1 MTFQK
6 YCNSIILLEEIVS
19 FTYEGEMHNHS
30 MGAKDITEKT
40 LESYNDVFADI
51 VNVLMFQGHRLIR
64 EEELEERAPGSA
76 YKADGKIHETE
87 RDVVKRW
94 KKEDRDLAWIGRENQ
109 TASDPDMV
117 LRIMEY
123 DGAEYRAQL
132 LKDGQKERYPVV
144 TLVLYFGYD
153 RHWSYSAGLRDRLQ
167 IPDGFKTYVS
177 EYQINLLEIA
187 YLTDEQLEMFESDFR
202 IVADYFVQMRKN
214 GEYHPEPRPIRH
226 VRETLHMLSVLTGD
240 NRFEEVNNEGQEG
253 VRTMC
258 EVLDRAEKRGE
269 QRGLEQGIKQGVEQ
283 MILRMY
289 KNGYSIKQIS
299 RVAEMSEKSVKGIVG

>member
-6 YCNSIILLEEIVS
+6 YCNSILLLEEIVS

-94 KKEDRDLAWIGRENQ
+94 KKDDLYLACIGLENQ
-109 TASDPDMV
+109 TTADPDMA
-117 LRIMEY
+117 LRILEY
-123 DGAEYRAQL
+123 DGEEYRAQL
-132 LKDGQKERYPVV
+132 LKGGQKERYPVV

-153 RHWSYSAGLRDRLQ
+153 RHWSYSAELRNRLQ
-167 IPDGFKTYVS
+167 IPEGFKTYVS
-177 EYQINLLEIA
+177 DYQINLFEIA
-187 YLTDEQLEMFESDFR
+187 YLNDEQLDMFESDFR

-214 GEYHPEPRPIRH
+214 GEYQPEPRPIRH
-226 VRETLHMLSVLTGD
+226 VRETLHMISVLTED
-240 NRFEEVNNEGQEG
+240 NRFE
-253 VRTMC
+253 
-258 EVLDRAEKRGE
+258 K
-269 QRGLEQGIKQGVEQ
+269 
-283 MILRMY
+283 
-289 KNGYSIKQIS
+289 
-299 RVAEMSEKSVKGIVG
+299 

>member
-1 MTFQK
+1 M
-6 YCNSIILLEEIVS
+6 
-19 FTYEGEMHNHS
+19 
-30 MGAKDITEKT
+30 
-40 LESYNDVFADI
+40 
-51 VNVLMFQGHRLIR
+51 
-64 EEELEERAPGSA
+64 LEERAPGSV

-94 KKEDRDLAWIGRENQ
+94 KKDDLYLACIGLENQ
-109 TASDPDMV
+109 TASDPDMA
-117 LRIMEY
+117 LRVMEY

-132 LKDGQKERYPVV
+132 LKGGQKERYPVV

-299 RVAEMSEKSVKGIVG
+299 RVAEMSEKSIQEMVE

>member
-1 MTFQK
+1 
-6 YCNSIILLEEIVS
+6 
-19 FTYEGEMHNHS
+19 

-64 EEELEERAPGSA
+64 EEDLEERAPGSA

-94 KKEDRDLAWIGRENQ
+94 KRDELYLACIGLENQ
-109 TASDPDMV
+109 TTSDPDMV

-132 LKDGQKERYPVV
+132 LKDGQEERYPVV
-144 TLVLYFGYD
+144 TLVLYFRFD
-153 RHWSYSAGLRDRLQ
+153 RRWTYLSELRKRLQ
-167 IPDGFKTYVS
+167 IPDGFKKYVS
-177 EYQINLLEIA
+177 DYQINLFEIA
-187 YLTDEQLEMFESDFR
+187 YLTDEQLDMFESDFR

-226 VRETLHMLSVLTGD
+226 VRETLHMLSALTGD
-240 NRFEEVNNEGQEG
+240 SRFEEVNNEGQEG

-258 EVLDRAEKRGE
+258 EVLDRIEKRGE
-269 QRGLEQGIKQGVEQ
+269 QRGLEQGIKQ
-283 MILRMY
+283 MIVRMY
-289 KNGYSIKQIS
+289 KNGYSIKQIA
-299 RVAEMSEKSVKGIVG
+299 RVAEMSKESIKKMIE

>member
-1 MTFQK
+1 M
-6 YCNSIILLEEIVS
+6 S
-19 FTYEGEMHNHS
+19 FTCLIYLLLTKGEMHNHS

-64 EEELEERAPGSA
+64 EENLEERAPGSA

-94 KKEDRDLAWIGRENQ
+94 KRDELYLACIGLENQ
-109 TASDPDMV
+109 TTSDPDMV

-132 LKDGQKERYPVV
+132 LKDGQEERYPVV
-144 TLVLYFGYD
+144 TLVLYFRFD
-153 RHWSYSAGLRDRLQ
+153 RRWTYLSELRKRLQ
-167 IPDGFKTYVS
+167 IPDGFKKYVS
-177 EYQINLLEIA
+177 DYQINLFEIA
-187 YLTDEQLEMFESDFR
+187 YLTDEQLDMFESDFR

-226 VRETLHMLSVLTGD
+226 VRETLHMLSALTGD
-240 NRFEEVNNEGQEG
+240 SRFEEVNNEGQEG

-289 KNGYSIKQIS
+289 KNGYSIKQIA
-299 RVAEMSEKSVKGIVG
+299 RVAEMSKESIKKMIE

>member
-1 MTFQK
+1 M
-6 YCNSIILLEEIVS
+6 S
-19 FTYEGEMHNHS
+19 FTCLIYLLLTKGEMHNHS

-64 EEELEERAPGSA
+64 EENLEERAPGSA

-94 KKEDRDLAWIGRENQ
+94 KRDELYLACIGLENQ
-109 TASDPDMV
+109 TTSDPDMV

-132 LKDGQKERYPVV
+132 LKDGQEERYPVV
-144 TLVLYFGYD
+144 TLVLYFRFD
-153 RHWSYSAGLRDRLQ
+153 RRWTYLSELRKRLQ
-167 IPDGFKTYVS
+167 IPDGFKKYVS
-177 EYQINLLEIA
+177 DYQINLFEIA
-187 YLTDEQLEMFESDFR
+187 YLTDEQLDMFESDFR

-226 VRETLHMLSVLTGD
+226 VRETLHMLSALTGD
-240 NRFEEVNNEGQEG
+240 SRFEEVNNEGQEG

-299 RVAEMSEKSVKGIVG
+299 RVAEMSEKSIQEMVE

>member
-1 MTFQK
+1 
-6 YCNSIILLEEIVS
+6 
-19 FTYEGEMHNHS
+19 

-64 EEELEERAPGSA
+64 EENLEERAPGSA

-94 KKEDRDLAWIGRENQ
+94 KRDELYLACIGLENQ
-109 TASDPDMV
+109 TTSDPDMV

-132 LKDGQKERYPVV
+132 LKDGQEERYPVV
-144 TLVLYFGYD
+144 TLVLYFRFD
-153 RHWSYSAGLRDRLQ
+153 RRWTYLSELRKRLQ
-167 IPDGFKTYVS
+167 IPDGFKKYVS
-177 EYQINLLEIA
+177 DYQINLFEIA
-187 YLTDEQLEMFESDFR
+187 YLTDEQLDMFESDFR

-226 VRETLHMLSVLTGD
+226 VRETLHMLSALTGD
-240 NRFEEVNNEGQEG
+240 SRFEEVNNEGQEG

-289 KNGYSIKQIS
+289 KNGYSIKQIA
-299 RVAEMSEKSVKGIVG
+299 RVAEMSKESIKKMIE